1 MKISE
6 AQFFHELSV
15 ESFSDM
21 VIIIDI
27 DGTLA
32 CSSSLEVDARA
43 RVVIG
48 QLQERNTVY
57 AFSNNYNGSRSRHI
71 AKMLQLPYIEA
82 PHKKPNKRI
91 LHYIDIGTS
100 PVIAIGDKF
109 LTDGLFAYFIKAK
122 YIRVKRYRCDGDT
135 ALDRLACIV
144 DDCVYG
150 LVCVLGL
157 VERCE
162 HKRDDH

>member
-15 ESFSDM
+15 ESFSDT

-32 CSSSLEVDARA
+32 CSSSLNVDARA
-43 RVVIG
+43 CAVIR

-57 AFSNNYNGSRSRHI
+57 AFSNNYNGSRSREI
-71 AKMLQLPYIEA
+71 AEMLQLPYIEA
-82 PHKKPNKRI
+82 PHKKPNKKI
-91 LHYIDIGTS
+91 LRYIDIGTS

-109 LTDGLFAYFIKAK
+109 LTDGLFAYFIKAE
-122 YIRVKRYRCDGDT
+122 YIRVQRYRCENDT
-135 ALDRLACIV
+135 TIDKLACMLDDCAYGLACI
-144 DDCVYG
+144 
-150 LVCVLGL
+150 LGL
-157 VERCE
+157 VQRCE
-162 HKRDDH
+162 HKRDDN

>member
-6 AQFFHELSV
+6 AQFFHELSAR
-15 ESFSDM
+15 SFGDA

-32 CSSSLEVDARA
+32 CSSSLDVDARA
-43 RVVIG
+43 RTVIRE
-48 QLQERNTVY
+48 LQERNTVY

-71 AKMLQLPYIEA
+71 ARALQLPYIEA
-82 PHKKPNKRI
+82 PHKKPNKKI

-109 LTDGLFAYFIKAK
+109 LTDGLFAYFIKAE

-135 ALDRLACIV
+135 ALDRLACMV

-150 LVCVLGL
+150 IACTLGL
-157 VERCE
+157 VKRCE
-162 HKRDDH
+162 YKRDDN